1 MPLCCC
7 GCRCPLAALPLRR
20 GEARRLRRG
29 LLSKKTREDGKARKT
44 SARARGTC
52 ATSERR
58 REQRL
63 EPLSSERSLNSKA
76 LAFAEQTLG
85 VTLTQAPTALVSRLF
100 SLLIPLSSLVFSII
114 SSLLSRHVVARRRL
128 FSLSLV
134 TKTKSE
140 SSLRHP
146 SRRSLSFR
154 LALVASSQTSC
165 GRSCVRVASKSIIS
179 SRGTIRTEAGK
190 AHRCGPHRRRHKP
203 P

>member
-7 GCRCPLAALPLRR
+7 RCRCPLATAVEARR
-20 GEARRLRRG
+20 GEAIQA
-29 LLSKKTREDGKARKT
+29 TREDGKARKT
-44 SARARGTC
+44 SAQSRGTTC

-63 EPLSSERSLNSKA
+63 EPLSSKRSLNSKA
-76 LAFAEQTLG
+76 LVFAEQTLG

-134 TKTKSE
+134 TQTKSW
-140 SSLRHP
+140 SSLALSSPVSEIALFSSGSRHF
-146 SRRSLSFR
+146 L
-154 LALVASSQTSC
+154 LD
-165 GRSCVRVASKSIIS
+165 
-179 SRGTIRTEAGK
+179 
-190 AHRCGPHRRRHKP
+190 
-203 P
+203 

>member
-7 GCRCPLAALPLRR
+7 RCRCPLATAVEARR
-20 GEARRLRRG
+20 GEAIQA
-29 LLSKKTREDGKARKT
+29 TREDGKARKT
-44 SARARGTC
+44 SAQSRGTTC

-85 VTLTQAPTALVSRLF
+85 VTLTQAPTCTVLVSPLF

-154 LALVASSQTSC
+154 LALVASS
-165 GRSCVRVASKSIIS
+165 
-179 SRGTIRTEAGK
+179 
-190 AHRCGPHRRRHKP
+190 
-203 P
+203 